1 MKLVICY
8 SIFRTFDIYA
18 HVYLVFL
25 LILPYIKK
33 LMLHNRIHDVEKF
46 KSDTRYVLHVNNYCY
61 NNSILSFLFICG
73 GGLGPIKLAKCFSKL
88 FCCRIQTG
96 RRCCSKFQRGN
107 ETPFCRVLIKG
118 LVGG

>member
-18 HVYLVFL
+18 HVYIVFL

-46 KSDTRYVLHVNNYCY
+46 KSDT
-61 NNSILSFLFICG
+61 
-73 GGLGPIKLAKCFSKL
+73 
-88 FCCRIQTG
+88 
-96 RRCCSKFQRGN
+96 
-107 ETPFCRVLIKG
+107 
-118 LVGG
+118 